1 MAKYLTWDN
10 VIDMLL
16 AKQPSKQLPQTTYNN
31 LLTEE
36 SLVSS

>member
-16 AKQPSKQLPQTTYNN
+16 AKQPSKQLLTYNN